1 MRSLNQPRHARR
13 SLWAPLFAGVLLTT
27 ALSAAALSLGA
38 SPASAAVLSVGQCN
52 NVGPDA
58 AGATTGMTCTVTVVN
73 NISPASTSSTTTLT
87 RQCSLGACPGGN
99 GTFTSSST
107 DLVTDITQCNGSDN
121 DAAHPISC
129 TVNVTNNISV
139 NTPGAAPVTA
149 ATVNQCVGSAQGG
162 GGTVN
167 CSPFP
172 ATTSGATV
180 TQCNGSAN
188 GGGGTVDCA
197 VGSAST
203 VAPAVPVRVNQCNG
217 TGNPGGTVLTCRTT
231 ITTNITAAA
240 GGTPT
245 PTATASTSATATPTG
260 SSAPVVT
267 TPAPVPTTAA
277 TAVPGATTPGTTTV
291 PVDTTGAGGPPQV
304 VRVPAGGVPTGG
316 GSTAGIEDRGLFG
329 AGALLLLMGALIAVR
344 RRRLSLAA
352 ASRCRE

>member
-1 MRSLNQPRHARR
+1 MVVGVISAV
-13 SLWAPLFAGVLLTT
+13 AG
-27 ALSAAALSLGA
+27 SLGA
-38 SPASAAVLSVGQCN
+38 SPAAAAVITVDQCN
-52 NVGPDA
+52 NVGPGA
-58 AGATTGMTCTVTVVN
+58 AGATTGMTCMVTVVN
-73 NISPASTSSTTTLT
+73 NISPAATSSTTTLT
-87 RQCSLGACPGGN
+87 RQCSLDVCPGGN

-188 GGGGTVDCA
+188 GGGGTADCA

-217 TGNPGGTVLTCRTT
+217 TGNPGGTVMTCRTT

-240 GGTPT
+240 GAT
-245 PTATASTSATATPTG
+245 PTATATPT
-260 SSAPVVT
+260 STPV
-267 TPAPVPTTAA
+267 PVPTAA
-277 TAVPGATTPGTTTV
+277 PIAVPVDTTVPGTTV
-291 PVDTTGAGGPPQV
+291 PGGDTTGAGGPPQV
-304 VRVPAGGVPTGG
+304 TRVPTGGVGAGG
-316 GSTAGIEDRGLFG
+316 GSTARFQNRGLFET
-329 AGALLLLMGALIAVR
+329 GALLLLAAALIGVR
-344 RRRLSLAA
+344 RRLVLAA
-352 ASRCRE
+352 SARCRG